1 MKLTFN
7 IIQWLYN
14 LSDREKELLRQLMKQ
29 NDSVFPQLLL
39 KISRLKFAADTG
51 NILLWKK
58 IMADEEKGILE
69 LNHSL
74 NDQTE
79 IIRIRKNIELTP

>member
-1 MKLTFN
+1 MKLPSN

-14 LSDREKELLRQLMKQ
+14 LSDREKELLRQLIKQ
-29 NDSVFPQLLL
+29 DSSSFPRLLL
-39 KISRLKFAADTG
+39 KISRLTLAADTG

-58 IMADEEKGILE
+58 LMADEEKDIFE

-74 NDQTE
+74 QDQTE
-79 IIRIRKNIELTP
+79 ITRIRKNIELTS